1 MTRNPYESSHVVEPP
16 AKPTGALAASPWRE
30 LIVVLLAAFCFL
42 ARDCLGRPSSRT
54 FPSSGPGEWIG
65 ETGIALM
72 IWFHWGGKIV
82 GRLGCD
88 LAAGFLLGRYL
99 RRVNPIHAV
108 AAFMALPIGILLLN
122 PAARE
127 SWGLPIRYVG
137 LGGAALQLVVQLAT
151 MFRYC

>member
-1 MTRNPYESSHVVEPP
+1 
-16 AKPTGALAASPWRE
+16 
-30 LIVVLLAAFCFL
+30 LLAAFCFL
-42 ARDCLGRPSSRT
+42 VLGPLGAALVSHFSV
-54 FPSSGPGEWIG
+54 SGPGEWFG

-82 GRLGCD
+82 GRLACD

-108 AAFMALPIGILLLN
+108 VAFMALPIGILLLN
-122 PAARE
+122 AAARE

-151 MFRYC
+151 MFLVLLFGTRLGRRTVNSQKFPTTSEP